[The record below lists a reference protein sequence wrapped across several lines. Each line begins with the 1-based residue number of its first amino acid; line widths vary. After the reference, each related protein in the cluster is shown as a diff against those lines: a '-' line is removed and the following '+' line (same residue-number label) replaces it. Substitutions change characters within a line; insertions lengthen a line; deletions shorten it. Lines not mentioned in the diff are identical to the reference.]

1 MIEKQQMKKKFF
13 LAPLLLFSM
22 ASGQVAPGGV
32 SQNLE
37 FWYKA
42 DQGFSGSQWNDA
54 SVNGI
59 PLVQSQSHPTP
70 VLSNTSAPQRNFN
83 PSVGFSQAS
92 NYSILFRSQNVLPTP
107 YVSGQT
113 QGSFYAVARP
123 KVIDGNWQTV
133 WDMKNN
139 GSNLTLDRKWTF
151 WNNGYFNNA
160 GNNNDPSLQP
170 NVNTIQIATVHFT
183 YKKPSSFE
191 VNGYWANGNGSAN
204 GLGNGFYTVGNQN
217 PNGNVEPW
225 RGDISENFGYSKK
238 LNGTDLEKVNTYLAI
253 KYGITLKNN
262 NGLYDYRRSDGE
274 AIWNGTAVN
283 SAYHNNVAGIGRDN
297 ASALHQKQANSVN
310 DGQQVVISA
319 GDFTT
324 NDNAANG
331 AAIPDLQFLTW
342 GDNGQSRSYTTKIT
356 APSGIIANT
365 RMNAVWKV
373 QRTSGFH
380 QNVTVALPNSVPA
393 NTIYMVRSVDEVFDS
408 ADTWIPMSV
417 TTVGGISY
425 VRTPGTI
432 DFSAGGEYFTFAT
445 AGASPG
451 GVSENLEF
459 WYKAD
464 QGFSGTQWNDAS
476 VNEIPLVQSQ
486 SHPTPVLSNTSAP
499 QRNFNPSVGFSQASN
514 YSILFRSQN
523 VLPTP
528 YVSGQTQGSFYAVAR
543 PKVIDGN
550 WQTVWDMKN
559 NGSNLTLD
567 RKWTFWNNGYFNNAG
582 NNNDPSL
589 QPNVNTIQ
597 IATVHFTYKKPS
609 SFEVNGYWANGNGSA
624 NGLGNG
630 FYTVGNQ
637 NPNGNVEPWRGD
649 ISENFGYSKKLNG
662 TDLEKVNTYL
672 AVKYGITLKNN
683 NGLYNYRRSDGEA
696 IWNGTTV
703 NSAYHNNVA
712 GIGRD
717 IASALHQKQAN
728 SVNDGQQVVI
738 SAGDFTTND
747 NAANGANIPDL
758 QFLTWGDNGQSRS
771 YTTKI
776 TAPSGIIASKRMS
789 AIWKVQR
796 TSGFHQN
803 VIVALPNGVP
813 ANTIYM
819 VRSVDEVFDS
829 ADMWIPMSVTTVG
842 GISYVRTPGTI
853 DFSAGGEYFTFAIA
867 DQSDYCTKD
876 PATGTPAGFTKI
888 GITGQSGIQNGWP
901 GNVPNG
907 FIALESKNKGMVI
920 TRTTSAS
927 IAVPVEGMLIY
938 DTTDKCF
945 KLYNGSAWKCITRSC
960 ND

>member
-1 MIEKQQMKKKFF
+1 MKKLFF
-13 LAPLLLFSM
+13 LAPMLLNIV
-22 ASGQVAPGGV
+22 AWGQVAPGGV

-42 DQGFSGSQWNDA
+42 DQGFSGSRWDD
-54 SVNGI
+54 SSLKGI

-70 VLSNTSAPQRNFN
+70 VLSNTAAPQRNFN
-83 PSVGFSQAS
+83 PSVGFSQVS
-92 NYSILFRSQNVLPTP
+92 NYSILFRNQNVLPTP
-107 YVSGQT
+107 YVAGQT

-133 WDMKNN
+133 WDMKDN

-160 GNNNDPSLQP
+160 GNTNDPALQP
-170 NVNTIQIATVHFT
+170 NVNTIQIATIHFAFQQR
-183 YKKPSSFE
+183 SSFE
-191 VNGYWANGNGSAN
+191 VNGYWTNGNASAN

-238 LNGTDLEKVNTYLAI
+238 LIGTDLEKVNTYLAI
-253 KYGITLKNN
+253 KYGITLKDT
-262 NGLYDYRRSDGE
+262 NGLYDYRRSDGM
-274 AIWNGTAVN
+274 AIWNGATVN
-283 SAYHNNVAGIGRDN
+283 SAYHNNVAGIGRDI
-297 ASALHQKQANSVN
+297 ASALNQKQANSVN
-310 DGQQVVISA
+310 SGQQVVISA
-319 GDFTT
+319 GDFIT
-324 NDNAANG
+324 NDNIANSTN
-331 AAIPDLQFLTW
+331 IDNLQFLTW
-342 GDNGQSRSYTTKIT
+342 GDNGQSRSYETRIT
-356 APSGIIANT
+356 APSGIIASK
-365 RMNAVWKV
+365 RMNAIWKV
-373 QRTSGFH
+373 QRTSEFN
-380 QNVTVALPNSVPA
+380 QNVTVALPNAVPA

-408 ADTWIPMSV
+408 SDTWIPMSV

-425 VRTPGTI
+425 VRTPNNI
-432 DFSAGGEYFTFAT
+432 DFSVKGEYFTFAM
-445 AGASPG
+445 AEASPG

-464 QGFSGTQWNDAS
+464 QGFSGSRWDDS
-476 VNEIPLVQSQ
+476 SLKGVPLVQSQ
-486 SHPTPVLSNTSAP
+486 SHPTPVLSNTAAP
-499 QRNFNPSVGFSQASN
+499 QRNFNPSVGFSQVSN
-514 YSILFRSQN
+514 YSILFRNQN

-528 YVSGQTQGSFYAVAR
+528 YVAGQTQGSFYAVAR

-550 WQTVWDMKN
+550 WQTVWDMKD

-582 NNNDPSL
+582 NTNDPAL

-597 IATVHFTYKKPS
+597 IATIHFAFQQRS
-609 SFEVNGYWANGNGSA
+609 SFEVNGYWTNGNASA

-649 ISENFGYSKKLNG
+649 ISENFGYSKKLIG

-672 AVKYGITLKNN
+672 AIKYGITLKDT
-683 NGLYNYRRSDGEA
+683 NGLYDYRRSDGMA
-696 IWNGTTV
+696 IWNGATV

-717 IASALHQKQAN
+717 IASALNQKQAN
-728 SVNDGQQVVI
+728 SVNSGQQVVI
-738 SAGDFTTND
+738 SAGDFITND
-747 NAANGANIPDL
+747 NIANSTNIDNL

-771 YTTKI
+771 YETRI
-776 TAPSGIIASKRMS
+776 TAPSGIIASKRMN

-796 TSGFHQN
+796 TSEFNQN
-803 VIVALPNGVP
+803 VTVALPNAVP

-829 ADMWIPMSVTTVG
+829 SDTWIPMSVTTVG
-842 GISYVRTPGTI
+842 GISYVRTPNNI
-853 DFSAGGEYFTFAIA
+853 DFSVKGEYFTFAMG
-867 DQSDYCTKD
+867 DNNSHCTKD
-876 PATGTPAGFTKI
+876 PATGTPTGFTKI
-888 GITGQSGIQNGWP
+888 GITGQSSIQNGWP
-901 GNVPNG
+901 GNIPNG

-920 TRTTSAS
+920 TRTTSAN

-938 DTTDKCF
+938 DTADKCF
-945 KLYNGSAWKCITRSC
+945 KLYNGTVWKCITRSC